1 MFITQRYTLSH
12 AILYLFEFIGGLFL
26 EKWENQHRSTVIRA
40 QYCFKNG

>member
-12 AILYLFEFIGGLFL
+12 AILYLFEFIGDFL